1 MAGRGFG
8 KTRTG
13 SEWISERVE
22 TGKMRSGLLIGKNP
36 RDVRDYML
44 YGESG
49 LLSVGP
55 LEKRPTYEPSK
66 LLLTWPNGAQ
76 AIVRSGED
84 KDVRG
89 PNLDTAWFDEMA
101 AWQYPRETFEI
112 AMLGLRAVRHG
123 TATQA
128 GVRCL
133 VTTTPKP
140 IGILKELVSASYVV
154 VTGGTTYENLVNLD
168 EQFQR
173 LVVAKYEG
181 TTLGQQEL
189 YALLLEEAEGAL
201 WTRELLN
208 RTRVREMPCEA
219 KRTVIAVDPAI
230 SKKQESNETGII
242 AVSRGTDDHGYTRAD
257 RSGRFSP
264 EGWARRVVQ
273 AYEDFNADRVVA
285 EANQGGD
292 MVEHTLR
299 TVAPNIP
306 VRLVHASDGKRTRAE
321 PVVSLFEQGRAHHV
335 GLFEELE
342 DQLCTWEPLGDMP
355 SPDRL
360 DAEVWG
366 YTELFPVKPVVHASP
381 GGVSQKNP
389 WAIA

>member
-1 MAGRGFG
+1 MKLGVLVAQ
-8 KTRTG
+8 T
-13 SEWISERVE
+13 
-22 TGKMRSGLLIGKNP
+22 P
-36 RDVRDYML
+36 ADARDIMVH
-44 YGESG
+44 GPSG

-55 LEKRPTYEPSK
+55 VKDRPVYEPSK
-66 LLLTWPNGAQ
+66 RLLTWPNGAI
-76 AIVRSGED
+76 AHVRSGHDPEAL
-84 KDVRG
+84 RG
-89 PNLDTAWFDEMA
+89 INADTAWCDELA
-101 AWQYPRETFEI
+101 AWQYPRE
-112 AMLGLRAVRHG
+112 AWDNLRLGLRLGDPKV
-123 TATQA
+123 
-128 GVRCL
+128 V

-140 IGILKELVSASYVV
+140 LLILKEILKAPGTVVSRGS
-154 VTGGTTYENLVNLD
+154 TYENRAHLAEVF
-168 EQFQR
+168 FQDI
-173 LVVAKYEG
+173 VARYEG

-189 YALLLEEAEGAL
+189 HAVLLEQAEGAL
-201 WTRELLN
+201 WTRELLSK
-208 RTRVREMPCEA
+208 TRVPVMPCGA

-230 SKKQESNETGII
+230 SKKQESNETGIV
-242 AVSRGTDDHGYTRAD
+242 AVSLGTDGHGYTRAD

-264 EGWARRVVQ
+264 DGWARRVVQ
-273 AYEDFNADRVVA
+273 AYEDFKADRVVA

-335 GLFEELE
+335 GLFEDLE
-342 DQLCTWEPLGDMP
+342 DQQCTWEPLGDMP

-366 YTELFPVKPVVHASP
+366 YTELFPMQPIAVASP
-381 GGVSQKNP
+381 GSVVQVNP